1 MTKFSIAASPAAPK
15 ALGHYVQG
23 VRSGNLIITSG
34 QIPLVPETG
43 ALVKEPAEAM
53 RQVLSNLTAIVE
65 DAGGSKDTIARVD
78 IYVTDLKD
86 FPAMNAA
93 YAEFFGTHKPARFC
107 AEVKGLPAG
116 AVLEASVMAFAA
128 D

>member
-1 MTKFSIAASPAAPK
+1 MTEFKIAASKSAPP

-43 ALVKEPAEAM
+43 AIVKDPAEAM
-53 RQVLSNLTAIVE
+53 TQVLKNLTAIVE

-78 IYVTDLKD
+78 ICVTDLGD

-93 YAEFFGTHKPARFC
+93 YAEFFGGHKPARFC
-107 AEVKGLPAG
+107 SEVKGLPAG
-116 AVLEASVMAFAA
+116 AILEASVLAFAG

>member
-1 MTKFSIAASPAAPK
+1 MTQLNITATDRAPK

-23 VRSGNLIITSG
+23 VKSGNLIITSG

-43 ALVKEPAEAM
+43 AIVTEPAAAM

-65 DAGGSKDTIARVD
+65 AAGGAKETIARVD
-78 IYVTDLKD
+78 IYLTDLAQ
-86 FPAMNAA
+86 FAAMNAA
-93 YAEFFGTHKPARFC
+93 YAEFFGSHKPARFC

-116 AVLEASVMAFAA
+116 AVLEASVLAFVR